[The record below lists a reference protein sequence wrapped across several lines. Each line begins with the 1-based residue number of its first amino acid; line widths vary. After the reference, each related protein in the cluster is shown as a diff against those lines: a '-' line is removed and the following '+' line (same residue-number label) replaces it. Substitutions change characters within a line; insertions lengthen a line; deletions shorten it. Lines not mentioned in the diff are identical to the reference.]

1 MKFKK
6 ILGIIMTGIMLS
18 ANIPINAFADEALA
32 VDAVLSEDSVTSESA
47 VTVSDNNIRLDFS
60 VISQWN
66 GGFNGEITINN
77 LSDKVIENWQIEM
90 EFPHEITNIWN
101 AVVVSNEN
109 TVYNIKN
116 AGGNNAV
123 NIPIGG
129 SVTFGFTG
137 TYEDEIISP
146 QNIRLVTGKADA
158 DNESYCVDY
167 TLLSDWGS
175 GYSAQITITN
185 NSDTPMEAWD
195 LEFEFDREIETI
207 WNAVIKEHVGNKYYI
222 TNAAYN
228 SIIPAKSSIC
238 FGFNGSKGESSDEPE
253 NYKLIHS
260 GNVIYT
266 DIDGKEETDN
276 EKDTDGD
283 KLPDWFEEI
292 TGSSIDKIDSDGDGL
307 TDYDEAALTGTDPT
321 KYDTDGNGV
330 CDADEDTDSDNIANI
345 KEIELGTYPLEADS
359 DGDGLNDYDELYIY
373 FTDPLKCDTD
383 YDGVLDNDEILL
395 GLNPNEQDT
404 DNDGVKDGE
413 EKIKQTIEEEICCD
427 ELPGITKIAVTIDVS
442 ENIKYSVGIENMYN
456 KNVLS
461 SDLVGIEGAPMDI
474 TCSQDFDTAEII
486 FTYDED
492 KLDTAP
498 ENLGILWYDE
508 DEQFYKVMDT
518 TLDKDNHCISMTTPH
533 FSEYTV
539 VDLTKWFKA
548 WEQKIDYQAASIAKK
563 NASWNG
569 KVVTAQQ
576 LCDEYNNF
584 FGYEDVVQL
593 NNVLGACE
601 QGDIY
606 AKTAIVQ
613 VKLKNGVVLYYPC
626 IFMALSEFNGI
637 TLSITDYNAAPS
649 PDCGGWSVAYVDY
662 DQAEYQFEHFED
674 YGNIWPKY
682 EDISY
687 IGRQFYNNYFVP
699 AGQVDTTDNDN
710 DGLYDIYELTG
721 MRIANGQVIYTKT
734 NTDAAEE
741 ENETLGYDTD
751 GEGLSDGEEI
761 IRQDTERGYFILKS
775 DPNNTDSDFDGVLD
789 DEDPKPLDSKIVAE
803 DESSQS
809 MIKLIDY
816 LNWDVK
822 YKDKFISDMLKLT
835 NAGFKMTYEGND
847 AYISL
852 RKDVNG
858 NIIKI
863 NDDLPEYSKSICLV
877 EQLMDSDITIDIKL
891 CLLKNSGFNEDN
903 DTGDIEISYA
913 PMGISYTFIHTGEY
927 YNNRPVG
934 ELRIRPISHTHIALA
949 HEFIHALHDI
959 NGIRMA
965 TDIPRDPYPLSDF
978 YVCFD
983 GEYTK
988 FFDNASYEEMFTI
1001 GTMLNP
1007 CVTNEILAI
1016 AENEIRQEHGIS
1028 KRLTH
1033 NNVDVKTK
1041 GSGGYITYLNW
1052 IEEKILEDNQ

>member
-1 MKFKK
+1 M
-6 ILGIIMTGIMLS
+6 
-18 ANIPINAFADEALA
+18 
-32 VDAVLSEDSVTSESA
+32 
-47 VTVSDNNIRLDFS
+47 
-60 VISQWN
+60 
-66 GGFNGEITINN
+66 
-77 LSDKVIENWQIEM
+77 
-90 EFPHEITNIWN
+90 
-101 AVVVSNEN
+101 
-109 TVYNIKN
+109 YNIKN

-228 SIIPAKSSIC
+228 SVIPAKSSIC

-292 TGSSIDKIDSDGDGL
+292 IGSSIDKIDSDDDGL

-456 KNVLS
+456 KNLLS

-474 TCSQDFDTAEII
+474 TCSQDFDTAEIV

-498 ENLGILWYDE
+498 ENLGILWYNE
-508 DEQFYKVMDT
+508 DEQFYEVMDT

-699 AGQVDTTDNDN
+699 SGQVDTTDDDN

-734 NTDAAEE
+734 NTDASEE

-751 GEGLSDGEEI
+751 GDGLSDGEEI
-761 IRQDTERGYFILKS
+761 IRQDTERGYFVLKS
-775 DPNNTDSDFDGVLD
+775 DPNSDDSDNDGLYD
-789 DEDPKPLDSKIVAE
+789 DEDPEPLEPFDDRFMLVDDFNYVPSIEFVDRHLYKGQECYLSKMVTELDKTTWYALYNMSTLASVTPSMQLFLQAVSGDNLGIEDYSNISAISFSKMLGWYITGTGLCYNLNNNDMAGIIYSQQNNYEHMVYNIQQFKNAAEEIVVNDNE
-803 DESSQS
+803 
-809 MIKLIDY
+809 
-816 LNWDVK
+816 K
-822 YKDKFISDMLKLT
+822 YITTSGSND
-835 NAGFKMTYEGND
+835 FKVSCYK
-847 AYISL
+847 A
-852 RKDVNG
+852 
-858 NIIKI
+858 I
-863 NDDLPEYSKSICLV
+863 NCITHMSHTGYDD
-877 EQLMDSDITIDIKL
+877 
-891 CLLKNSGFNEDN
+891 
-903 DTGDIEISYA
+903 SYA
-913 PMGISYTFIHTGEY
+913 ASWGYAIGET
-927 YNNRPVG
+927 
-934 ELRIRPISHTHIALA
+934 L
-949 HEFIHALHDI
+949 
-959 NGIRMA
+959 
-965 TDIPRDPYPLSDF
+965 
-978 YVCFD
+978 
-983 GEYTK
+983 
-988 FFDNASYEEMFTI
+988 
-1001 GTMLNP
+1001 
-1007 CVTNEILAI
+1007 
-1016 AENEIRQEHGIS
+1016 
-1028 KRLTH
+1028 
-1033 NNVDVKTK
+1033 
-1041 GSGGYITYLNW
+1041 GGY
-1052 IEEKILEDNQ
+1052 DR